1 MHTINNGNYI
11 WKLARKK
18 GITNYHNLSTD
29 ALIKLLCS
37 APFLYR
43 KYINIVVENLG
54 VNDPITKSTSYLVSI
69 IEKYETSKKLT
80 ELGLNNSQK
89 RNITKKDLSRIIE
102 LHELSHDDLDLEKI
116 PKLRNIKNHDI
127 LAKERLIYTL
137 LRLEKKS
144 LWRKLWKIY

>member
-1 MHTINNGNYI
+1 MHTINNANYI

-54 VNDPITKSTSYLVSI
+54 VNDPITKSTSYLVNI

-80 ELGLNNSQK
+80 ELGLNNIDK
-89 RNITKKDLSRIIE
+89 RN
-102 LHELSHDDLDLEKI
+102 
-116 PKLRNIKNHDI
+116 N
-127 LAKERLIYTL
+127 KERFKLNHRITWIIPWW
-137 LRLEKKS
+137 LRL
-144 LWRKLWKIY
+144 RKDS